1 MKAGDLVKHPQ
12 GMVNVSEHTYS
23 CGLIIETEM
32 VGAER
37 DQLACLVM
45 WRGFLSLMQYSANSL
60 VKIS

>member
-1 MKAGDLVKHPQ
+1 MKAGDLVRHPD
-12 GMVNVSEHTYS
+12 GMAIVSEHTYS
-23 CGLIIETEM
+23 CGLIIETET

-45 WRGFLSLMQYSANSL
+45 WRGFLSPMKYSANNL

>member
-1 MKAGDLVKHPQ
+1 MQIGDLVKYPQ

-23 CGLIIETEM
+23 CGLIIETEV
-32 VGAER
+32 VGTER

-45 WRGFLSLMQYSANSL
+45 WRGLLYPMAYSANSL